1 MTKHTTQLETAILD
15 GFAEGC
21 SLRAMCQRAG
31 VSRSAFLRWL
41 HGNPDLARRYEDAQ
55 ILHAQAL
62 VDDCVAIADDPTVAL
77 GEGRP
82 GDAVDAAGM
91 IRHARFRIEA
101 RLKVARIY
109 FKRHEAALARRM
121 ETEESPV
128 HPVAATET
136 SGEPATAEPSEPTV
150 ACPPNRRA
158 RRAAKASARRAA
170 PLGLASIAPALQGSA
185 RQLGDPG

>member
-1 MTKHTTQLETAILD
+1 MTKHTPQLETAILD

-21 SLRAMCQRAG
+21 SLRAICQRAG

-41 HGNPDLARRYEDAQ
+41 HADPDLARRYEDAQ

-121 ETEESPV
+121 QAEETPV
-128 HPVAATET
+128 H
-136 SGEPATAEPSEPTV
+136 ATAAVE
-150 ACPPNRRA
+150 ACPEPVTSDPAELTAARQPNRRA
-158 RRAAKASARRAA
+158 RRAAKASARHASMLRRAFVVPARESPAGPA
-170 PLGLASIAPALQGSA
+170 PGTG
-185 RQLGDPG
+185 

>member
-1 MTKHTTQLETAILD
+1 MTKHTPQLETAILD

-21 SLRAMCQRAG
+21 SLRAICKRAG

-41 HGNPDLARRYEDAQ
+41 HADPALARRYEDAQ

-82 GDAVDAAGM
+82 GDAVDAAGI

-109 FKRHEAALARRM
+109 FKRHEAVLARRI
-121 ETEESPV
+121 EAEEPPV
-128 HPVAATET
+128 RPAAATET
-136 SGEPATAEPSEPTV
+136 STEPATPEPPEPTV

-170 PLGLASIAPALQGSA
+170 PLGLASIPSALQGSV
-185 RQLGDPG
+185 RQLVDPG